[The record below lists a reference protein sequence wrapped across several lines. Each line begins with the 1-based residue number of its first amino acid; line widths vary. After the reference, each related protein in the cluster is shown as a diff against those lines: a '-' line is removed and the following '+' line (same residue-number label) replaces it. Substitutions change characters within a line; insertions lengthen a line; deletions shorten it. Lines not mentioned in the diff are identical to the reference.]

1 MNLNQLYKGAAS
13 LFLAGMC
20 LTACTDSIAFGDAA
34 LDKPSSA
41 DATKDTVFN
50 NAEYTRQ
57 FLVGI
62 YAEQYY
68 GLPYVNSSRLAHST
82 NPYAGKF
89 DALTDCWQM
98 GWNGA
103 AVYGQYYTGNLTA
116 NVTRTSDGLDGPL
129 FSFDKEHVWE
139 AVRAANIFIENSRR
153 EFT

>member
-68 GLPYVNSSRLAHST
+68 VCPTKQFASAHST
-82 NPYAGKF
+82 NLYSVSSMPSPTAGRW
-89 DALTDCWQM
+89 AGMVPCVWPIL
-98 GWNGA
+98 
-103 AVYGQYYTGNLTA
+103 YGT
-116 NVTRTSDGLDGPL
+116 
-129 FSFDKEHVWE
+129 
-139 AVRAANIFIENSRR
+139 
-153 EFT
+153 